1 VDNTKKHKM
10 TKREMNELADL
21 IIAKLEIKQQEW
33 DADFHETVDDY
44 FKAGFHAEIKLTEEE
59 IMIGELARL
68 QTLMMLYE
76 NKEEYEKAAVLL
88 KKVKQIKDRL
98 RYGD

>member
-1 VDNTKKHKM
+1 MDNITKM
-10 TKREMNELADL
+10 TNEE
-21 IIAKLEIKQQEW
+21 LEILAELLFDKLMERQEEY
-33 DADFHETVDDY
+33 DREFEENVQDM
-44 FKAGFHAEIKLTEEE
+44 FKAGFTAEIKLTEEE
-59 IMIGELARL
+59 LMIGELARL

-98 RYGD
+98 KYGD